1 MMKEG
6 CGRHTFLCQ
15 NQPLIFLVIKD
26 MRVNEQGRESKNML
40 WMQSKVK

>member
-15 NQPLIFLVIKD
+15 KQPLMFLAIKD

-40 WMQSKVK
+40 GMQSKVK